1 MRRKKEASKVKQTNK
16 AKQHSTPKAITFP
29 RKNELPRVGLEPTT
43 LYTLDRALYQLSY
56 RGSSAGWAQI
66 QVRDFKF
73 GWLTYSSVQDG
84 GLTYSSVQCRC
95 IIVILHYTAAR
106 KTNPRCEKAPPPDTP
121 TLPQVLHEIALK
133 SRTSTLNEISPP
145 LAHLH
150 THASCSTAVPQCS
163 VHECIHEPTA
173 SIDHQAPTLHFSQE
187 CTNPDMFTTVR
198 DDSADSD
205 WEENPVPSLRERLVA
220 RGKAAQASSRPRT
233 SQTDFLRMM
242 RSVRSN
248 KARCAEANKLEDYGC
263 SSHLKQ
269 VSTKLNVTE
278 CSPAHLSP
286 PSPTKR
292 TVKPP
297 RYRKSPKKMALA
309 RTAEEPIM
317 LSDSSDDELS
327 FFDRLRNTDCK
338 SKCSSDCSSADGS
351 VRRDDT
357 HFTENPATKGTKH
370 DPIVL

>member
-1 MRRKKEASKVKQTNK
+1 M
-16 AKQHSTPKAITFP
+16 
-29 RKNELPRVGLEPTT
+29 
-43 LYTLDRALYQLSY
+43 
-56 RGSSAGWAQI
+56 
-66 QVRDFKF
+66 DFF
-73 GWLTYSSVQDG
+73 
-84 GLTYSSVQCRC
+84 
-95 IIVILHYTAAR
+95 ILHYTAAR
-106 KTNPRCEKAPPPDTP
+106 KTNPRCKKAPPPDTP
-121 TLPQVLHEIALK
+121 TLPQVLHEMALK
-133 SRTSTLNEISPP
+133 SPTSTLNEISPP

-150 THASCSTAVPQCS
+150 THASCSTAVPECS
-163 VHECIHEPTA
+163 VHECTCMHEPTA
-173 SIDHQAPTLHFSQE
+173 SIDHQVPTLHFSNNSQE

-205 WEENPVPSLRERLVA
+205 LEENPIPSLRERLVA
-220 RGKAAQASSRPRT
+220 RGKAAQASSRPHT
-233 SQTDFLRMM
+233 SQTDLLTMM

-248 KARCAEANKLEDYGC
+248 KTSCAEANKHEDYGC

-269 VSTKLNVTE
+269 VSTKQTKLNVTE
-278 CSPAHLSP
+278 CSSAHLSPP

-297 RYRKSPKKMALA
+297 RYRKSPKKIALA

-327 FFDRLRNTDCK
+327 FSDRLRNTDCK

-351 VRRDDT
+351 VRRDDM